1 MRHCIEGWKNMGFK
15 RFSLMI
21 ITRTL
26 LVILSALLLAYFIY
40 SPGYHAASFV
50 ILLIIGFQFNE
61 MIRFITK
68 TNAELTRFLN
78 AARYADF
85 SQRFELTELGMGFD
99 ELGKSFT
106 EILNRL
112 QLARVEQEKDLKYFK
127 AVIEQVP
134 VPLLTIHHNQ
144 TITLW
149 NNAARRLFGSNHV
162 TKLSDLQQFSKDFE
176 LALANINHSG
186 NLLID
191 IMIDGMEHRLSV
203 SATQITVNQQQ
214 EILVSMQD
222 IQNELNI
229 AQLQAW
235 QDLVSVLTH
244 EIMNS
249 ITPIASLTKTA
260 ADLVDDVRKNHQH
273 NQEALEELSDVA
285 DAVQTVANRSDGLM
299 KFVSSYRKLTRLP
312 TPNKKSI
319 NIEQF
324 LSNVSTMMTQT
335 GLSHDNLLSI
345 VVEPKTLE
353 FEVDV
358 AMMEQVFINLLK
370 NAQQALKNNI
380 TPKINIH
387 AKLNKRGRVIIT
399 IADNGSGVPSEVI
412 EQIFVPFFTTK
423 REGSGVGLAL
433 TRQIMIA
440 HGGHIKVENINQG
453 ACFTLTF

>member
-1 MRHCIEGWKNMGFK
+1 MGFK

-26 LVILSALLLAYFIY
+26 LVILTALLFAYFMY

-50 ILLIIGFQFNE
+50 TLLIIGFQFHE

-85 SQRFELTELGMGFD
+85 SQRFELAELGMGFD
-99 ELGKSFT
+99 ELGKAFT

-134 VPLLTIHHNQ
+134 VPLLTVHHNKN
-144 TITLW
+144 ITLW

-162 TKLSDLQQFSKDFE
+162 TKLSDLQQFSQDFE
-176 LALANINHSG
+176 QTLANINHSG

-214 EILVSMQD
+214 EILISMQD

-260 ADLVDDVRKNHQH
+260 ADLVEDVRKNYHH
-273 NQEALEELSDVA
+273 NQAALEDLSDVA
-285 DAVQTVANRSDGLM
+285 DAVKTVANRSDGLM
-299 KFVSSYRKLTRLP
+299 SFVSSYRKLTRLP
-312 TPNKKSI
+312 TPNKKRI
-319 NIEQF
+319 KIEPF
-324 LSNVSTMMTQT
+324 LSDISNVMSQT
-335 GLSHDNLLSI
+335 GFCHDITMSI
-345 VVEPKTLE
+345 LVEPTTLE

-370 NAQQALKNNI
+370 NAQQALINKTKPI
-380 TPKINIH
+380 INIH
-387 AKLNKRGRVIIT
+387 AKLNKRGRVMIA
-399 IADNGSGVPSEVI
+399 IADNGNGVAKEII

-440 HGGHIKVENINQG
+440 HGGHIKVENTNEG